1 MLMLDYNAML
11 SRAAREQPKS
21 TIRELFPLERRPGMI
36 SMLAGQPNPSG
47 FPFASISASLHPVG
61 TEAPVQLVVEGARLE
76 EALRY
81 TMSPGL
87 DSLLSA
93 YARTITHVHG
103 RAIDDGSPA
112 GDFALSC
119 GNGSQDLLTKSF
131 HVVLDPGDTVLTEVP
146 LYTGVLPSL
155 LAHKANLVGVG
166 MDEQGLSVEALEK
179 KLTKW
184 HSDPSTAHLPFP
196 KILYTVPSGSNPSGT
211 TASAERKRAV
221 LALVRR
227 FGILLFEDDPYYY
240 ITFDGLGGDPTT
252 RPRVPSYFAL
262 ERESGEYGYVLR
274 FESLSKIISSG
285 LRLGFMYGP
294 RTIVQAATIVTSTTN
309 LHPSGVAQALTATLL
324 EHWGLDGFFQHV
336 DRVAYMYKERSE
348 MFGSFVE
355 KHLGGAQPVAQW
367 TRPVAG
373 MFFWLKL
380 HLPRTDAAPEGD
392 SFDLMVTK
400 AVNHNV
406 LLVPGSGF
414 FPDGARGP
422 YVRASFS
429 QIEPAD
435 ADEGLRRLRDV
446 IEDAWRS
453 AGFDS
458 IPPL

>member
-1 MLMLDYNAML
+1 MLDHSAML
-11 SRAAREQPKS
+11 SRAAREHPKS
-21 TIRELFPLERRPGMI
+21 TIRELFPLEKRPGMI
-36 SMLAGQPNPSG
+36 SMLAGQPNTHG

-61 TEAPVQLVVEGARLE
+61 AEAPVQLTVDGARLE

-81 TMSPGL
+81 SMCAGL
-87 DSLLSA
+87 DSLLAA
-93 YARTITHVHG
+93 YARIITHAHG
-103 RAIDDGSPA
+103 RTIDDGSPA

-119 GNGSQDLLTKSF
+119 GNGSQDLLAKSF
-131 HVVLDPGDTVLTEVP
+131 HVLLDPGDTVLAEVP
-146 LYTGVLPSL
+146 LYTGVLPTL
-155 LAHKANLVGVG
+155 FAHKANVVGVG
-166 MDEQGLSVEALEK
+166 MDEQGLSAAALEH
-179 KLTKW
+179 KLTTW

-196 KILYTVPSGSNPSGT
+196 KILYTVPSGSNPAGT

-240 ITFDGLGGDPTT
+240 TTFDGLGGDPAT

-274 FESLSKIISSG
+274 FESLSKIISAG

-294 RTIVQAATIVTSTTN
+294 RTVVRAADVVTSTTN
-309 LHPSGVAQALTATLL
+309 LHPSGVAQALTAALF
-324 EHWGLDGFFQHV
+324 EHWGIDGFFQHV
-336 DRVAYMYKERSE
+336 DRVARMYKERSE
-348 MFGSFVE
+348 MFASFAE

-367 TRPVAG
+367 TCPVAG

-392 SFDLMVTK
+392 SFDLMLNK
-400 AVNHNV
+400 AVSHNV

-414 FPDGARGP
+414 FPDGARVP
-422 YVRASFS
+422 YARASFS
-429 QIEPAD
+429 LIEPAD
-435 ADEGLRRLRDV
+435 ADEGLRRLRAV